1 VLRLP
6 DNASI
11 ILPHPL
17 LLNIAIPLWQDVFVR
32 EKLTQPVLQLAR
44 KWFVQGTQ
52 TDELIDEKSENQ
64 VPLGALKGLK
74 SKGWEFDEIG
84 AGMVWR
90 VSKSVDGAWASMDV
104 DPGWSLSGHDGD
116 GSTGSQTV
124 KLSMSGSNP
133 IAYSEL
139 VREFLSLPVA

>member
-1 VLRLP
+1 
-6 DNASI
+6 
-11 ILPHPL
+11 
-17 LLNIAIPLWQDVFVR
+17 
-32 EKLTQPVLQLAR
+32 
-44 KWFVQGTQ
+44 
-52 TDELIDEKSENQ
+52 LIDEKSENQ
-64 VPLGALKGLK
+64 VPLGVLKGLK

-124 KLSMSGSNP
+124 KLSMSSSNP

-139 VREFLSLPVA
+139 VREFLSLPIVTNK